1 MKPTRREREA
11 KAKACGLGRQ
21 QGEGA
26 RASGLLERKSRT
38 PPWVSDFRADGAC
51 PPRTLH
57 RLGPRARKPSQTQE
71 TEVVGVS
78 KTVASALDDLN
89 AKWEPTRAESSTQ
102 YVLSLAAILADLHCA
117 DIVKGTKLSIQTD
130 INVFQDLAVALQQ
143 WELSEYSE
151 ELSGFYRSSFAGIK
165 LVQQRLER
173 YQKMDGLLYSVL
185 THLLDLYELKG
196 HGYGRLLP
204 QRHAILK
211 SVPVL
216 LFLLHC
222 QNGKFLEKKGVARAV
237 SLLKKNPVLPVV
249 GDCWMSSLGLLS
261 STSSRPHELKAKH
274 LQSTEMT
281 TSVCAYAEQIR
292 PAYDSVLFELCKCV
306 SEAQRVGLDANVVP
320 DSLAADAMAAY
331 RKALDLAHECQWRLQ
346 SFYYWKLSSGGM
358 HTQGSGLSGSQADD
372 NLGNRIVGLF
382 TAEEKLAILSLVQV
396 LKDLNQ
402 YVQTRE
408 YLLFPILSAAIQ
420 KSLDEFQAGTV
431 EKIALSKRCPDSF
444 GLLLGVLRAHL
455 SKRGER
461 SGKLALGGGPSL
473 SQLVLLNEVAGEMC
487 YEIDNKQRKTKIFKK
502 EVPGSEI
509 LRSLQSFALDSA
521 LFVHLLDQGFSL
533 GQCLDT
539 SYLWLHEHLFD
550 KMVANKS
557 AISTSLPW
565 KLFEAQIDAARQ
577 EPKFASEKLVTISED
592 ALEKAKQ
599 IFDDPPEGDGEG
611 NVLQDKTNVAGAAND
626 SKGVGDLFQMKTNVA
641 ATIVG

>member
-1 MKPTRREREA
+1 MLKFSTYDHIYSKKRDIETNTQGKGGAGQGVRAWAAAGGGGTR
-11 KAKACGLGRQ
+11 LGTP
-21 QGEGA
+21 
-26 RASGLLERKSRT
+26 RAEVAH

-204 QRHAILK
+204 QRHSILK

-261 STSSRPHELKAKH
+261 TIDEFEASR
-274 LQSTEMT
+274 
-281 TSVCAYAEQIR
+281 
-292 PAYDSVLFELCKCV
+292 
-306 SEAQRVGLDANVVP
+306 AQ
-320 DSLAADAMAAY
+320 
-331 RKALDLAHECQWRLQ
+331 
-346 SFYYWKLSSGGM
+346 
-358 HTQGSGLSGSQADD
+358 SQAPPVDRNDD
-372 NLGNRIVGLF
+372 ERLRLCR
-382 TAEEKLAILSLVQV
+382 A
-396 LKDLNQ
+396 D
-402 YVQTRE
+402 
-408 YLLFPILSAAIQ
+408 
-420 KSLDEFQAGTV
+420 QAG
-431 EKIALSKRCPDSF
+431 LR
-444 GLLLGVLRAHL
+444 LGPLRA
-455 SKRGER
+455 
-461 SGKLALGGGPSL
+461 
-473 SQLVLLNEVAGEMC
+473 
-487 YEIDNKQRKTKIFKK
+487 
-502 EVPGSEI
+502 
-509 LRSLQSFALDSA
+509 LQVRL
-521 LFVHLLDQGFSL
+521 
-533 GQCLDT
+533 
-539 SYLWLHEHLFD
+539 
-550 KMVANKS
+550 
-557 AISTSLPW
+557 
-565 KLFEAQIDAARQ
+565 
-577 EPKFASEKLVTISED
+577 
-592 ALEKAKQ
+592 
-599 IFDDPPEGDGEG
+599 
-611 NVLQDKTNVAGAAND
+611 
-626 SKGVGDLFQMKTNVA
+626 
-641 ATIVG
+641 